1 MDPSSQMISESRQ
14 FIDQLE
20 NGPTGNVLLDAL
32 AGDESARTALKD
44 ANIPQYSPFDVD
56 PHAEYEVGDVD
67 NTVRYA
73 ASLAANGHSIVV
85 DGTFPKGTAEQAVA
99 IASRCLMNGRSVLY
113 VPGVAEQKRLFI
125 QTASA
130 NEMKAQVLDVSDE
143 HANAALDKQL
153 IAAVGFQPG
162 VATQRFDQLADELV
176 GVRSRL
182 TRYLGDLHGGNDKWN
197 VSAYET
203 IQNLARISVL
213 PTHPATHVR
222 LDESSA
228 LSIANDIDTWIG
240 KMERAGELGEYTIG
254 PEDTA
259 WYKASITTEEQAVT
273 AYQRVDDLLR
283 RFLPATREQVARTV
297 QTCGFPVPPT
307 TREWERQVTVLKN
320 LRRVLDVFQPEIF
333 ERDISSMIEATK
345 PKSQRKAEA
354 RRWDSGSAAATS
366 RKPRICCA
374 SARRSRTC
382 TKR

>member
-1 MDPSSQMISESRQ
+1 M
-14 FIDQLE
+14 
-20 NGPTGNVLLDAL
+20 
-32 AGDESARTALKD
+32 
-44 ANIPQYSPFDVD
+44 
-56 PHAEYEVGDVD
+56 
-67 NTVRYA
+67 
-73 ASLAANGHSIVV
+73 VV
-85 DGTFPKGTAEQAVA
+85 PCCTC
-99 IASRCLMNGRSVLY
+99 RR
-113 VPGVAEQKRLFI
+113 AEQKRLFI

-153 IAAVGFQPG
+153 IVAVGFQPG

-333 ERDISSMIEATK
+333 ERDISSMIEPPSRRASAR
-345 PKSQRKAEA
+345 PRA

>member
-1 MDPSSQMISESRQ
+1 
-14 FIDQLE
+14 
-20 NGPTGNVLLDAL
+20 
-32 AGDESARTALKD
+32 
-44 ANIPQYSPFDVD
+44 
-56 PHAEYEVGDVD
+56 
-67 NTVRYA
+67 
-73 ASLAANGHSIVV
+73 
-85 DGTFPKGTAEQAVA
+85 
-99 IASRCLMNGRSVLY
+99 
-113 VPGVAEQKRLFI
+113 
-125 QTASA
+125 
-130 NEMKAQVLDVSDE
+130 MKAQVLDVSDE

-333 ERDISSMIEATK
+333 ERDISSMIEPPSRRASAR
-345 PKSQRKAEA
+345 PRHVDGILGAPPPHQGSQ
-354 RRWDSGSAAATS
+354 GSAARRRAGRGLARSVEGS
-366 RKPRICCA
+366 RQARGAVA
-374 SARRSRTC
+374 SVRASRRLAGAAQQARRDHLHPRGAGQQYDRAGYRAFHHTRWWQSGNRRFREGGSTPES
-382 TKR
+382 TAG